1 MELILNCSHFNMVS
15 RILEST
21 RVESEG
27 ENVLEKWGCRRS
39 KLPVVGYNVFKYSR
53 IARRSSSV
61 STSVNSWPV
70 FDWLYM
76 RVL

>member
-1 MELILNCSHFNMVS
+1 MLTSREGPSILIEEVVTNWHRLASLPTARAAPDRYRA
-15 RILEST
+15 RIPPLRCHSVF
-21 RVESEG
+21 RYSISAV
-27 ENVLEKWGCRRS
+27 RS
-39 KLPVVGYNVFKYSR
+39 
-53 IARRSSSV
+53 ASV